1 MKTACFIP
9 IKANSERVPGK
20 NLRILNGK
28 KLYCYIC
35 EHVKEADVFDDVY
48 IDTNSKEIAEYAGE
62 IGFHIIDR
70 KPELARN
77 TANGNDLLVYQYE
90 LHPEYD
96 YYFQLFATAPYMQ
109 PETIRAC
116 YDKLTSSEEYDSC
129 FTATENHSFY
139 WLAGN
144 PVNYRPGILPRSQ
157 DMLPVVEE
165 TTGLY
170 GISRDSLNRY
180 RCRIG
185 RKPYI
190 HMVSKFEA
198 VDINTE
204 EDLKVAEYVGKVIYG
219 LGGIVEEEKVESA
232 QGGPCSNNR

>member
-1 MKTACFIP
+1 MKSVCIIP

-20 NLRILNGK
+20 NFRILNGK
-28 KLYCYIC
+28 KLYQYIS

-48 IDTNSKEIAEYAGE
+48 IDTNSEEIAEYAKNM
-62 IGFHIIDR
+62 GFQTINR
-70 KPELARN
+70 KPQLASN
-77 TANGNDLLVYQYE
+77 AANGNDLLNYHYQ
-90 LHPEYD
+90 LLPGYD

-116 YDKLTSSEEYDSC
+116 HDRLVVSSEYDSC
-129 FTATENHSFY
+129 FTALANHGFY
-139 WLAGN
+139 WYGDS

-157 DMLPVVEE
+157 DMQPVIEE

-170 GISRDSLNRY
+170 GISAESLERY
-180 RCRIG
+180 HCRIG

-190 HMVSKFEA
+190 HFVNKFEA

-204 EDLKVAEYVGKVIYG
+204 DDLKMAEFVGKVMFG
-219 LGGIVEEEKVESA
+219 L
-232 QGGPCSNNR
+232 